1 VSPSFAE
8 CAQNTSH
15 DTSIATCSRI
25 SLGTA
30 REALLIRD
38 FVPLDA
44 TDYAPLRA
52 LAPAIG

>member
-8 CAQNTSH
+8 CAQSTSR
-15 DTSIATCSRI
+15 DSSTATCSRI
-25 SLGTA
+25 SLGSA

-44 TDYAPLRA
+44 TDYAPLQA